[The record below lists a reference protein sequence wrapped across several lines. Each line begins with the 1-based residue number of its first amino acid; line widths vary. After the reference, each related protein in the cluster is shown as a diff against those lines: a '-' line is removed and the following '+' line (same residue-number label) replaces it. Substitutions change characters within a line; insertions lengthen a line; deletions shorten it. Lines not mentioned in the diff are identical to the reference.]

1 MIPVVAQTVAFF
13 GERPSANAFGMRVS
27 ATATFGFGRSA
38 CTHSRSIIACSSG
51 ACCGVTSRAPM
62 AAQGELVGARR
73 AGTSARPPAMTATV
87 HAVGAGGEQRDDERD
102 VDAAEQED
110 ETAIRTWRPVS
121 LPNEVGRGISDQDP
135 GSDP

>member
-62 AAQGELVGARR
+62 ARR
-73 AGTSARPPAMTATV
+73 ASLSEPKSWNSARPPAMKATV
-87 HAVGAGGEQRDDERD
+87 TPLAPLASS
-102 VDAAEQED
+102 ATTSA
-110 ETAIRTWRPVS
+110 T
-121 LPNEVGRGISDQDP
+121 
-135 GSDP
+135 